1 MYPRAQ
7 SLIIT
12 KQVEDIY
19 IYLVLLNATIL
30 PIRVLPV
37 GKDQQRDDII
47 ADNFLQ
53 MIACLAKHLWP
64 NTNSVPTCKESVY
77 TKKIWPGYIKTAK
90 KKVRRIKVPSI
101 IEIVAASFFFAGS
114 IFLVVSCARSIIQRG
129 NHLHFFPFELE
140 G

>member
-77 TKKIWPGYIKTAK
+77 TKKNWPGYIKTAK
-90 KKVRRIKVPSI
+90 KKGSPYKGAVHYRNSGCI
-101 IEIVAASFFFAGS
+101 FFFCCGKH
-114 IFLVVSCARSIIQRG
+114 LSCC
-129 NHLHFFPFELE
+129 
-140 G
+140 